1 MCVVVVDY
9 KANGGWFLFY
19 WELMLFW
26 VVGVGFK
33 NTFTASG
40 N

>member
-1 MCVVVVDY
+1 MCVVLVDI
-9 KANGGWFLFY
+9 KANGGWLFFY